1 MMKYEAQITFAGQV
15 AMRKGEVRELD
26 RSVASPLVKCGY
38 LKEKRAVKPKENKR
52 NNAGSGI

>member
-1 MMKYEAQITFAGQV
+1 MRYEAQITFAGQV

-52 NNAGSGI
+52 NNAGSDI

>member
-26 RSVASPLVKCGY
+26 RSLAAPLVKCGY
-38 LKEKRAVKPKENKR
+38 LKEKRAVKKGQKGEDGRKKGR
-52 NNAGSGI
+52 

>member
-1 MMKYEAQITFAGQV
+1 MKYEAQITFAGQV

-38 LKEKRAVKPKENKR
+38 LKEKRAVRPKESKR
-52 NNAGSGI
+52 NNTGNNI